1 MKRLLFILA
10 VLCLVCGCGTKKELT
25 VEEHTSQVS
34 VSRQDYDEEYCLN
47 IEDYSHEYD
56 SIVEHIYEMIVTD
69 SSGNVISK
77 TQEHSLDKFKSK
89 KSGTKADM
97 NIRVTDSLQ
106 VFFADSTN
114 YNKELEEKVVTR
126 SQKPPWGAY
135 FGILLFICV
144 ITIYW
149 RIKYGNKG

>member
-1 MKRLLFILA
+1 M
-10 VLCLVCGCGTKKELT
+10 VSYLVCGCGTKKVTT

-34 VSRQDYDEEYCLN
+34 VSRQDHDEEYCLN

-69 SSGNVISK
+69 SVGNVISK

-89 KSGTKADM
+89 KSMTNADM
-97 NIRVTDSLQ
+97 NIKVADSLK

-114 YNKELEEKVVTR
+114 YNKEQKETVAVR

-135 FGILLFICV
+135 FGILLFICI